1 MARTSSRTHPRRS
14 AGVLLSASMAKKG
27 ARKANRK
34 PERHSLSDFQR
45 NAKALVR
52 SLRRSGRPVFLTVNG
67 QPRLVVQAAE
77 AYERLMERV
86 EHAATVEGVR
96 KGLEAFERGEGV
108 PALEALE
115 AMRKK
120 HGLPRPR

>member
-1 MARTSSRTHPRRS
+1 MP
-14 AGVLLSASMAKKG
+14 LS
-27 ARKANRK
+27 
-34 PERHSLSDFQR
+34 EFQR
-45 NAKALVR
+45 NAPSIAR
-52 SLRRSGRPVFLTVNG
+52 SLRRSGRPAFLTIKG
-67 QPRLVVQAAE
+67 EPRLVVQAAE
-77 AYERLMERV
+77 AYERMMERV
-86 EHAATVEGVR
+86 ERAATIEGLR

>member
-1 MARTSSRTHPRRS
+1 
-14 AGVLLSASMAKKG
+14 MAKKR
-27 ARKANRK
+27 AHKAK
-34 PERHSLSDFQR
+34 PEPERHSLSDFQR
-45 NAKALVR
+45 DPSALVR

-67 QPRLVVQAAE
+67 RPRLVVQAAE
-77 AYERLMERV
+77 AYERLTEQVER
-86 EHAATVEGVR
+86 AATIEGLR
-96 KGLEAFERGEGV
+96 KGLEAFERGEGL

>member
-1 MARTSSRTHPRRS
+1 MVVS
-14 AGVLLSASMAKKG
+14 VSMAKKRE
-27 ARKANRK
+27 RKTTRK
-34 PERHSLSDFQR
+34 PEHHSLSEFQR
-45 NAKALVR
+45 NASALVR

-67 QPRLVVQAAE
+67 RPRLVVQAAE

-86 EHAATVEGVR
+86 ERAATIEGLR

>member
-1 MARTSSRTHPRRS
+1 
-14 AGVLLSASMAKKG
+14 MAKRRT
-27 ARKANRK
+27 RKTT
-34 PERHSLSDFQR
+34 PEPEQHLLSDFQR
-45 NAKALVR
+45 NASALR
-52 SLRRSGRPVFLTVNG
+52 RRLRRSGRSAFLAENG
-67 QPRLVVQAAE
+67 RPRLLQAAE

-86 EHAATVEGVR
+86 AHATTIDGLG

-120 HGLPRPR
+120 HILPRAR

>member
-1 MARTSSRTHPRRS
+1 
-14 AGVLLSASMAKKG
+14 MAKKRT
-27 ARKANRK
+27 RKAAR
-34 PERHSLSDFQR
+34 ESEQHSLSDFQR
-45 NAKALVR
+45 NASALVR

-67 QPRLVVQAAE
+67 RPRLVVQAAE

-86 EHAATVEGVR
+86 KRAATIEGLR
-96 KGLEAFERGEGV
+96 KGLEAFERGEGI

-115 AMRKK
+115 AMRKQ

>member
-1 MARTSSRTHPRRS
+1 
-14 AGVLLSASMAKKG
+14 MAKKR
-27 ARKANRK
+27 ARKATRE
-34 PERHSLSDFQR
+34 PGQRSLSDFQR
-45 NAKALVR
+45 NASALVR

-67 QPRLVVQAAE
+67 RPRLVVQAAE

-86 EHAATVEGVR
+86 ERAATIEDLR
-96 KGLEAFERGEGV
+96 KGLEAFDRGEGV

>member
-1 MARTSSRTHPRRS
+1 
-14 AGVLLSASMAKKG
+14 MAKRRRKG
-27 ARKANRK
+27 E
-34 PERHSLSDFQR
+34 PERHSLAEFQR
-45 NAKALVR
+45 NAPAIAR
-52 SLRRSGRPVFLTVNG
+52 GLRRTGRPAFLTVKG

-86 EHAATVEGVR
+86 ERAATIEGLR